1 MDKILNE
8 RYFLV
13 LGPKGSGKSAI
24 GAKIQLLSTS
34 RNDLFSRR
42 YTLRDFSYN
51 EFDTLYSSREP
62 NEVRYPN
69 YWEYLLLL
77 SILSSISEDIDAK
90 ITFPKVKL
98 ENVVNF
104 YRKLKL
110 LDYVDIGDLVK
121 SVIKAEVQVGIP
133 NVASVKVSC
142 DSDKKMPNRKELYL
156 ALKRACYSIVTPN
169 QHIIVI
175 DDLDYVLTQ
184 RKRQYESLMALI
196 VAANN
201 INNEFRQNR
210 IKIKVVVL
218 CRTDVFDKLPGTNK
232 TKIVSDS
239 SLYLDWY
246 QNVVD
251 IMDTNIVK
259 MINLRAK
266 TSLKHE
272 VNIFTTFFPDNFTNT
287 SSDKINL
294 KNLLTWT
301 RHTPRDAIQLMNHIQ
316 SFVSGEK
323 VSKNDI
329 KNGLRN
335 YASMYF
341 YSEIHDELKG
351 FLSDEEIELA
361 FQLLSS
367 MGYQNFRYSDVKKKI
382 EMDSRFKKL
391 NSFALFNRLY
401 ECNAIGNYDER
412 TRYAFWK
419 YRNRYSSYDPDK
431 IINVHIALA
440 KALNIT
446 SYNPDLRSANSDD
459 PSGLQ

>member
-24 GAKIQLLSTS
+24 GAKIQLLSAS
-34 RNDLFSRR
+34 HNDLFSRR

-77 SILSSISEDIDAK
+77 SILSSISEDTDSK
-90 ITFPKVKL
+90 ITLPRVKL

-133 NVASVKVSC
+133 SVASVKVSG

-218 CRTDVFDKLPGTNK
+218 C
-232 TKIVSDS
+232 
-239 SLYLDWY
+239 
-246 QNVVD
+246 
-251 IMDTNIVK
+251 
-259 MINLRAK
+259 
-266 TSLKHE
+266 
-272 VNIFTTFFPDNFTNT
+272 IFR
-287 SSDKINL
+287 L
-294 KNLLTWT
+294 
-301 RHTPRDAIQLMNHIQ
+301 
-316 SFVSGEK
+316 
-323 VSKNDI
+323 VSKC
-329 KNGLRN
+329 
-335 YASMYF
+335 S
-341 YSEIHDELKG
+341 
-351 FLSDEEIELA
+351 
-361 FQLLSS
+361 
-367 MGYQNFRYSDVKKKI
+367 
-382 EMDSRFKKL
+382 
-391 NSFALFNRLY
+391 
-401 ECNAIGNYDER
+401 
-412 TRYAFWK
+412 
-419 YRNRYSSYDPDK
+419 
-431 IINVHIALA
+431 
-440 KALNIT
+440 
-446 SYNPDLRSANSDD
+446 
-459 PSGLQ
+459 